1 MSNRLRIQAPLVRI
15 LSVAV
20 IALLGVSGTVLAAD
34 APAAPTVSKGV
45 AKPLKAAQDALQA
58 KNFDEAIAHIKEAQ
72 AVPGEKSAYDQ
83 YAMNGL
89 LLQAYNGKH
98 DTANVVPVL
107 QQLVQSQYTS
117 GDQRRSFYKFIAGYE
132 FQEKDYAKALDAAN
146 EVVKN
151 GGNDVE
157 TQNLIAKSQY
167 LTGKYKEAAVTM
179 QEIVNKLEKPD
190 EDSLKLLWQF
200 DLKADDKNGAS
211 RAVEKLVAYYPKP
224 EYWSNALASLAN
236 ADTKDAHL
244 ELNIYRLMSDVGVLN
259 RPTDYA
265 DMAEIAL
272 DAGYPGETVAV
283 LQKAFGANVFT
294 DQRDKERYQHLLEG
308 AKQRATSD
316 QASLA
321 ENEKKAQAEPNG
333 DGLVQVGAAYLSY
346 GQTEKAIAA
355 VNQGI
360 AKGNLK
366 YPDEANLLIGIAQ
379 LRAHDN
385 AAAQKAFEKVA
396 TSSNQSYARLGKLWA
411 LHAGA
416 RSA

>member
-1 MSNRLRIQAPLVRI
+1 MACV
-15 LSVAV
+15 LSAAV

-34 APAAPTVSKGV
+34 AAAPTVTRAL
-45 AKPLKAAQDALQA
+45 AKPLKAAQDAMAA
-58 KNFDEAIAHIKEAQ
+58 KNYDEAIAHVKEAQ

-107 QQLVQSQYTS
+107 QQLVQSQYTNA
-117 GDQRRSFYKFIAGYE
+117 DQRRSFYKFIAGYE
-132 FQEKDYAKALDAAN
+132 FQEKDYTKALDAAN
-146 EVVKN
+146 DVVKN

-157 TQNLIAKSQY
+157 TQNLIAKSEY

-179 QEIVNKLEKPD
+179 QEIVSKLEKPD

-200 DLKADDKNGAS
+200 DLKADDKAGAS

-244 ELNIYRLMSDVGVLN
+244 ELNIYRLMNDVGVLN

-272 DAGYPGETVAV
+272 DAGYPGETVNV

-308 AKQRATSD
+308 AKQRATND

-321 ENEKKAQAEPNG
+321 ENEKKAQAEANG

-346 GQTEKAIAA
+346 GQNEKAVAA

-396 TSSNQSYARLGKLWA
+396 ASSNQSYARLGKLWA

>member
-1 MSNRLRIQAPLVRI
+1 MSNRSRIVFPLACV
-15 LSVAV
+15 LSAAV

-34 APAAPTVSKGV
+34 AAAPTVTRAL
-45 AKPLKAAQDALQA
+45 AKPLKAAQDAMAA
-58 KNFDEAIAHIKEAQ
+58 KNYDEAIAHVKEAQ

-107 QQLVQSQYTS
+107 QQLVQSQYTNA
-117 GDQRRSFYKFIAGYE
+117 DQRRSFYKFIAGYE
-132 FQEKDYAKALDAAN
+132 FQEKDYTKALDAAN
-146 EVVKN
+146 DVVKN

-157 TQNLIAKSQY
+157 TQNLIAKSEY

-179 QEIVNKLEKPD
+179 QEIVSKLEKPD

-200 DLKADDKNGAS
+200 DLKADDKAGAS

-244 ELNIYRLMSDVGVLN
+244 ELYIYRLMNDVGVLN

-316 QASLA
+316 QASLT
-321 ENEKKAQAEPNG
+321 ENEKKAQAEANG

-346 GQTEKAIAA
+346 GQNDKAIAA
-355 VNQGI
+355 VSQGI

-396 TSSNQSYARLGKLWA
+396 ASSNQSYARLGKLWA

>member
-1 MSNRLRIQAPLVRI
+1 MSNRSRIPAPLVRM
-15 LSVAV
+15 LSVAM
-20 IALLGVSGTVLAAD
+20 IGLLGVSSTVLAAD
-34 APAAPTVSKGV
+34 AAAPTVSKGV
-45 AKPLKAAQDALQA
+45 AKPLKAAQDALAA
-58 KNFDEAIAHIKEAQ
+58 KNYDEAIAHIKEAQ
-72 AVPGEKSAYDQ
+72 AVSGEKSAYDQ

-98 DTANVVPVL
+98 DTASVVPVL
-107 QQLVQSQYTS
+107 QLLVQSQYTNA
-117 GDQRRSFYKFIAGYE
+117 DQRRSFYKFIAGYE
-132 FQEKDYAKALDAAN
+132 FQEKDYSKALEAAN
-146 EVVKN
+146 DAVKN
-151 GGNDVE
+151 GATDVD
-157 TQNLIAKSQY
+157 TQNLIAKSEY
-167 LTGKYKEAAVTM
+167 LSGKYKDAATTM
-179 QEIVNKLEKPD
+179 QEIVSKLEHPD

-200 DLKADDKNGAS
+200 DLKADDKAGAS

-224 EYWSNALASLAN
+224 EYWANALASLAN

-244 ELNIYRLMSDVGVLN
+244 ELNIYRLMNDVGVLN

-272 DAGYPGETVAV
+272 DAGYPGETVNV

-308 AKQRATSD
+308 AKQRATND

-321 ENEKKAQAEPNG
+321 ENEKKAQAEANG

-346 GQTEKAIAA
+346 GQNEKAVAA

-385 AAAQKAFEKVA
+385 PAAQKAFEKVA
-396 TSSNQSYARLGKLWA
+396 TSSNQNYARLGKLWA

-416 RSA
+416 HSA

>member
-1 MSNRLRIQAPLVRI
+1 MSNRSRIAFRLVCV
-15 LSVAV
+15 LSVAM
-20 IALLGVSGTVLAAD
+20 IALLGASGTVLAAD
-34 APAAPTVSKGV
+34 AAAPTVSKGV
-45 AKPLKAAQDALQA
+45 AKPLKAAQDALAA

-72 AVPGEKSAYDQ
+72 AVPGEKSPYDQ

-107 QQLVQSQYTS
+107 QQLVQSQYTNA
-117 GDQRRSFYKFIAGYE
+117 DQRRSFYKFIAGYE
-132 FQEKDYAKALDAAN
+132 FQEKDYPKALDAAN
-146 EVVKN
+146 EVIKN

-179 QEIVNKLEKPD
+179 QEIVGKQEKPD
-190 EDSLKLLWQF
+190 EESLKLLWQF
-200 DLKADDKNGAS
+200 DIKAEDKNGAS

-224 EYWSNALASLAN
+224 EYWANALASLAN

-244 ELNIYRLMSDVGVLN
+244 ELNIYRLMNDVGVLS

-294 DQRDKERYQHLLEG
+294 DQRDKERYQHLLDG
-308 AKQRATSD
+308 AKQRATAD

-321 ENEKKAQAEPNG
+321 ENEKKAQAEANG

-346 GQTEKAIAA
+346 GQNDKAIAA
-355 VNQGI
+355 VSQGI

-366 YPDEANLLIGIAQ
+366 YPDEANLIIGIAQ

-396 TSSNQSYARLGKLWA
+396 ASSNQSYARLGKLWA

>member
-1 MSNRLRIQAPLVRI
+1 MSNRLRIQAPLARI

-107 QQLVQSQYTS
+107 QQLVQSQYTN

-259 RPTDYA
+259 RSTDYA

-272 DAGYPGETVAV
+272 DAG
-283 LQKAFGANVFT
+283 
-294 DQRDKERYQHLLEG
+294 
-308 AKQRATSD
+308 
-316 QASLA
+316 
-321 ENEKKAQAEPNG
+321 
-333 DGLVQVGAAYLSY
+333 
-346 GQTEKAIAA
+346 
-355 VNQGI
+355 
-360 AKGNLK
+360 
-366 YPDEANLLIGIAQ
+366 
-379 LRAHDN
+379 
-385 AAAQKAFEKVA
+385 
-396 TSSNQSYARLGKLWA
+396 
-411 LHAGA
+411 
-416 RSA
+416 

>member
-1 MSNRLRIQAPLVRI
+1 MACV
-15 LSVAV
+15 LSAAV

-34 APAAPTVSKGV
+34 AAAPTVTRAL
-45 AKPLKAAQDALQA
+45 AKPLKAAQDAMAA
-58 KNFDEAIAHIKEAQ
+58 KNYDEAIAHVKEAQ

-107 QQLVQSQYTS
+107 QQLVQSQYTNA
-117 GDQRRSFYKFIAGYE
+117 DQRRSFYKFIAGYE
-132 FQEKDYAKALDAAN
+132 FQEKDYTKALDAAN
-146 EVVKN
+146 DVVKN

-157 TQNLIAKSQY
+157 TQNLIAKSEY

-179 QEIVNKLEKPD
+179 QEIVSKLEKPD

-200 DLKADDKNGAS
+200 DLKADDKAGAS

-244 ELNIYRLMSDVGVLN
+244 ELNIYRLMNDVGVLN

-316 QASLA
+316 QASLT
-321 ENEKKAQAEPNG
+321 ENEKKAQAEANG

-346 GQTEKAIAA
+346 GQNDKAIAA
-355 VNQGI
+355 VSQGI
-360 AKGNLK
+360 AKVNLK
-366 YPDEANLLIGIAQ
+366 YPDDANLLIGIAQ

-396 TSSNQSYARLGKLWA
+396 ASSNQSYARLGKLWA

>member
-1 MSNRLRIQAPLVRI
+1 
-15 LSVAV
+15 
-20 IALLGVSGTVLAAD
+20 
-34 APAAPTVSKGV
+34 
-45 AKPLKAAQDALQA
+45 
-58 KNFDEAIAHIKEAQ
+58 
-72 AVPGEKSAYDQ
+72 
-83 YAMNGL
+83 
-89 LLQAYNGKH
+89 
-98 DTANVVPVL
+98 
-107 QQLVQSQYTS
+107 
-117 GDQRRSFYKFIAGYE
+117 
-132 FQEKDYAKALDAAN
+132 
-146 EVVKN
+146 
-151 GGNDVE
+151 
-157 TQNLIAKSQY
+157 
-167 LTGKYKEAAVTM
+167 
-179 QEIVNKLEKPD
+179 
-190 EDSLKLLWQF
+190 LKLLWQF
-200 DLKADDKNGAS
+200 DLKADDKAGAS

-244 ELNIYRLMSDVGVLN
+244 ELNIYRLMNDVGVLN

-316 QASLA
+316 QASLT
-321 ENEKKAQAEPNG
+321 ENEKKAQAEANG

-346 GQTEKAIAA
+346 GQNDKAIAA
-355 VNQGI
+355 VSQGI

-396 TSSNQSYARLGKLWA
+396 ASSNQSYARLGKLWA

>member
-1 MSNRLRIQAPLVRI
+1 
-15 LSVAV
+15 VAV

-34 APAAPTVSKGV
+34 AAAPTVSKGV
-45 AKPLKAAQDALQA
+45 AKPLKAAQDALAA
-58 KNFDEAIAHIKEAQ
+58 KNYDEAIAHIKEAQ
-72 AVPGEKSAYDQ
+72 AVPNEKSAYDQ

-98 DTANVVPVL
+98 DTPNVVPVL
-107 QQLVQSQYTS
+107 QQLVQSQYTNA
-117 GDQRRSFYKFIAGYE
+117 DQRRSFYKFIAGYE
-132 FQEKDYAKALDAAN
+132 FQEKDYTKALDAAN
-146 EVVKN
+146 DVVKN

-244 ELNIYRLMSDVGVLN
+244 ELNIYRLMNDVGVLN

-294 DQRDKERYQHLLEG
+294 DQRDKERYQHLLDG
-308 AKQRATSD
+308 AKQRATTD

-321 ENEKKAQAEPNG
+321 ENEKKAQAEANG

-346 GQTEKAIAA
+346 GQNEKAIAA

>member
-1 MSNRLRIQAPLVRI
+1 MSNRSRIVSPLVYV
-15 LSVAV
+15 LSVAA

-34 APAAPTVSKGV
+34 TAAPTVSRGV

-58 KNFDEAIAHIKEAQ
+58 KNFDESIAHVKEAQ
-72 AVPGEKSAYDQ
+72 AVPGEKTAYDQ
-83 YAMNGL
+83 YAMNSL

-98 DTANVVPVL
+98 DTANVVPIL
-107 QQLVQSQYTS
+107 AQLVQSQYTS
-117 GDQRRSFYKFIAGYE
+117 GDQRRSFYKFIAGYY

-200 DLKADDKNGAS
+200 DIKAEDKAGAS

-224 EYWSNALASLAN
+224 EYWANALASLAN

-308 AKQRATSD
+308 AKQRAASD

-321 ENEKKAQAEPNG
+321 ENEKKAQAEANG

-346 GQTEKAIAA
+346 GQNDKAVAS

-366 YPDEANLLIGIAQ
+366 YPDEANLLVGIAL
-379 LRAHDN
+379 LRAHEN

-396 TSSNQSYARLGKLWA
+396 ASSNQSYARLGKLW
-411 LHAGA
+411 
-416 RSA
+416 